1 MSTLLSRAG
10 MQTQMGGEH
19 SKLARGAQQIGA
31 WTQVQTD
38 NKLAWRR
45 ADCSLIVDQT
55 MGSQRPPQGQLVPL
69 LELLGP
75 LHGAWWRALDA
86 LTRPGGSW

>member
-1 MSTLLSRAG
+1 MLLSRAG
-10 MQTQMGGEH
+10 VQTQMGGEH

-38 NKLAWRR
+38 NKLAWRKT
-45 ADCSLIVDQT
+45 DCSLIVDQT

-69 LELLGP
+69 RELLGF
-75 LHGAWWRALDA
+75 LQRTGWRAGCSDQ
-86 LTRPGGSW
+86 T